1 MKQSLRLTLLLV
13 AMMLTGFSARAGSIT
28 EEQAKAKAQIFLQSR
43 HSLPAGKRLAPART
57 QKELRSTPKDKKA
70 LYVFN
75 VGEQDGFVIVAGDDR
90 ARSIL
95 GYVDSGT
102 FDASRIPAALN
113 EMLDIYARQIEMLGQ
128 SKGKTDSISQS
139 AARVQRRTSG
149 VMADVTPLLTTTWDQ
164 GEPYNAYCPTLND
177 QTALTGCVATAMAQI
192 AYYHKYPT
200 SQVPSLASYI
210 SDTNKINVS
219 AWGATTFDWDNM
231 LDSYSGSYT
240 NEQKKAVATLMRY
253 CGQAAQMDYGFTSGA
268 YNGDAVNAFTKR
280 LGYNDNATFKSAAS
294 YSANGWEDLIY
305 KEVRDGRP
313 VYYSALNGNDG
324 GPQCGGHAFVIDGYK
339 SDGNYFHVN
348 WGWGGACNGYFNL
361 FALDPNAPESPIT
374 STGWHY
380 QMLALIGLSPEP
392 VEYTTNLMKD
402 VNGNWLITSADDW
415 NELANNLDA
424 YNGGSFKLTQD
435 ISVTTMVGT
444 ESQHFSGTFD
454 GQGHTISVGYVVESF
469 DSGRGQAP
477 FSKIAGAMIK
487 NLRTTG
493 TITIGAAINDDIN
506 AAGIAGYAYGETS
519 TIQNCWSSVNINA
532 QDASGDVGIAG
543 ILGSQESQVI
553 IADCLFDGSLTG
565 PNTYWN
571 GGFVGYVR
579 GGDVTIVNSLQAGT
593 FNTNTDHCGTFVG
606 LEGEYK
612 RIENCFF
619 IHKYGESQGI
629 AATTEQ
635 LADGTI
641 ARKLQDGQR
650 DWTTGLV
657 WGQLIGTDAVPVLT
671 SDAGKA
677 IYKVS
682 FVVSGQVMK
691 TIFTNNTLG
700 DKMPAGEEFG
710 LKNPTFT
717 CNGSAFT
724 STTPITS
731 DITVTVS
738 GTNIYT
744 LTLGTTDNGSISINN
759 NNCMPG
765 ILKKITAVPANGYVV
780 SSITVTDATGKELPV
795 TPVSNNTNEYVFAFP
810 NSSVTVNA
818 EFSAG
823 EAEPTRFIN
832 GGMTLPSSWRYK
844 EQPWTA
850 DTWTIW
856 NNDYQEILG
865 TPPVDAMGH
874 QWYEEGYVLTNS
886 DSDVQP
892 NGNKIVWENHTAPF
906 GIWRNY
912 DYARACGAGGDGP
925 NNFYMRRV
933 FTFNTQTVPSKLYL
947 ICYFD
952 DAPVKIYLNGTLVYD
967 NNSHDAGEYVG
978 ELTPEQIALIHTDGT
993 PNVLAARCSQGW
1005 GDYYLDCGFYDP
1017 TALSYEVTGENTVRV
1032 LRNEFIT
1039 GDVVI
1044 PETVTY
1050 NGVTYTVTEIE
1061 DDATNYC
1068 SYLSSLSLPRTITN
1082 VGTHVF
1088 IDLPNLRYVKS
1099 YVPIYQ
1105 DWYNEFILLAAP
1117 LEATEYEVDKGCTGI
1132 WDKAFEFTENLTKLT
1147 LPRTLTYIGYTDAV
1161 FKGSK
1166 ALTEIYSYARPA
1178 PRLIENPLEG
1188 MNKSAITM
1196 HVYASALDS
1205 YKQLW
1210 GEEFN
1215 YITMPDPQTVTLTIN
1230 VTDMGS
1236 LRALIEAAVTEKNT
1250 TIYDVTGIT
1259 VTGTINQDDLST
1271 LADMCTGVY
1280 SLSTIDLSGANIEGN
1295 YIGGDRFSSR
1305 EKLTSIILPETLEYI
1320 EGSAFRYCNGL
1331 TSIDIPASVKRI
1343 AEWAFDCCENL
1354 ATVTGMEGL
1363 SEINCWSD
1371 WDPFYGTAITQP
1383 VYGGSVFLYMPPT
1396 ITGDYEMPAGI
1407 KMTAPGAIRNSQ
1419 ISSIILPAS
1428 LTDLGDD
1435 TFANCRN
1442 LSDIYCYAST
1452 PPACISGVW
1461 ENGFDRSA
1469 CTVHVPASAVE
1480 DYQNAGEWN
1489 EMGQIVPIFS
1499 GNEVVV
1505 KNGVLMYV
1513 PASTEGVFTIPEGV
1527 VEIADNAFDNCT
1539 LITKLII
1546 GSEVKLNNKSL
1557 KGLSDVVEIVA
1568 CQDIYLDQTLYA
1580 IGNTTTNY
1588 VIPKGCAVIHPY
1600 AFKNSTALSS
1610 LTTQSIV
1617 VIEPQENALAGLSS
1631 SVTIYV
1637 YESML
1642 EDYKQI
1648 WGANHNYQTIPAPE
1662 IGGKA
1667 IAFTSADG
1675 LWAEAAGVWT
1685 SQNHN
1690 DDSSAEITASL
1701 SVTAG
1706 ETIVL
1711 DWSVSSEGGYD
1722 WLRGYWN
1729 DEEILGETGVNSGT
1743 LAYTFK
1749 NTGSGTLRFVYS
1761 KDGSDNANDDCA
1773 TIGFSQSIQIGS
1785 YTLKIGNDNVSVVAT
1800 TLTGDIMM
1808 PASFRILGKTYPV
1821 VAFEKSLF
1829 SENKQ
1834 ITSVTLPSTITAIPA
1849 SAFSGCANL
1858 SNIIIGDN
1866 VKRIGSY
1873 AFAGSGITSITIPDA
1888 VTEMGDRGVQN
1899 CGALTSITIG
1909 NGLTYVP
1916 ECWAEFCNNLEEVT
1930 IGKKMTSL
1938 GWRAFR
1944 GTNIKNVYCYSKNPP
1959 SWNDSFYDGIHADAT
1974 LHVYSNCVDRYK
1986 NAGGWNEF
1994 HTIVGDL
2001 GSYTTYELTVN
2012 VTEMGT
2018 FSDALATAM
2027 TNAGIEDMVDISKL
2041 TVTGSMNMDDL
2052 YYLRDN
2058 LGAYLE
2064 TLDLGA
2070 VTMQD
2075 NTFGYYALS
2084 YCEFE
2089 ELILPASLEYLRG
2102 EYALEGCKNLKSLI
2116 IPSTVKE
2123 IGSRTLGGTTAL
2135 EAVTIGKKMTGIGW
2149 RAFCGTH
2156 IKDFYCH
2163 AKTPP
2168 SWDSDIFAEGDYP
2181 EVLHVYSNCVNR
2193 YKNANG
2199 WKNFPTIKGDLG
2211 TYPSYE
2217 LTVNATEMGTFGDAL
2232 ATAMATIECTDMTEI
2247 GKLTV
2252 TGSVNFGD
2260 LLYLRDNLGRTLDA
2274 LDLGDVTVEDN
2285 SLYHNQLSGCGFEE
2299 LILPA
2304 NLKSLDRDNIL
2315 RDCSYLKTIHI
2326 PSGVWVIG
2334 KNILNG
2340 ATALETVT
2348 GGEGVKEAW
2357 GEGFFNNCPNLKSPV
2372 ILGNIFFRLPQ
2383 NHEGTYKVP
2392 EHVTDIAGSAFSGC
2406 SSLTNITLPT
2416 ALKTIGGYAF
2426 EYTGLTNVTI
2436 PENVTWIGEECFGHC
2451 SSLTRITTGNKLA
2464 EIPNRLT
2471 EFCDNLEE
2479 VTLGKRVS
2487 RINWRAFR
2495 GTNIKHVYCYAKNPP
2510 VWNNA
2515 DSFYD
2520 GINPQAVLHV
2530 HSNCVESYQNAEG
2543 WKDFHNIVSDLGEY
2557 ITYDIAVNVPSFGGL
2572 SEALATAIADAGC
2585 TDVIDISK
2593 LTVTGRI
2600 NHDDLNYIRYEM
2612 GGSLDALDLSAVTV
2626 EGNVLGDGALA
2637 YCRFSEIL
2645 LPNNIEVL
2653 QGWHVLQGCENLK
2666 TINIPSRVRY
2676 IGPYTLYGATALE
2689 TVTGGEN
2696 VNSIDSGSGFYF
2708 NNCPNLQSPVILGN
2722 IMFRLP
2728 EETEGSYEMP
2738 ENVTTI
2744 APDAMRDIPEL
2755 TTLTLSENITE
2766 IWSGAV
2772 ANDAKLKDI
2781 YFYAVEIPS
2790 TRDDSFHSFDRSG
2803 CTLHVYAEMAEVFQ
2817 NNEIWSEF
2825 NIVGDLGPMPIIIPM
2840 NEDDFAALCNIYNTL
2855 GGNSWKNKWLTKKNA
2870 RSVSRWR
2877 GVTFDED
2884 GYVTSIDLSGNR
2896 LSGDVGELTF
2906 TGFTRLT
2913 SMNLSSNTLTGDV
2926 SVLKGLLPT
2935 RCVLNVELQ
2944 ELGDLGEHTL
2954 YEICQLSEGLPT
2966 IALYSS
2972 WSGRVSTLMGVGGE
2986 CQFYCVDTEV
2996 NNYWDGGIRADGSTW
3011 SNGIFRWPSSS
3022 TVECTYPH
3030 HFTFTYNYEMGDANM
3045 DDALNVLDLQS
3056 TLNYSNG
3063 QQWGLFNFYA
3073 ADTYGTDKDINV
3085 QDIVSTVNIL
3095 LAHEESESRRLYVKG
3110 ARSEGNN
3117 LQSEHEAYVSVRNGQ
3132 VVLYTTKPV
3141 AALDLRIAGI
3151 MPDKLHWNTE
3161 MMGFAT
3167 ATTAQNGGTHAIIYS
3182 MQPRQIEEGLTVL
3195 ATYDAHLSPN
3205 ITSVILSDSKARPI
3219 SVSNSLPTGITSI
3232 QNSQSTTDNSVYDL
3246 QGRKVN
3252 GKQKKGMYIENGRK
3266 VVIK

>member
-57 QKELRSTPKDKKA
+57 QKVLRSTPKDKKA

-268 YNGDAVNAFTKR
+268 YNGDALNAFTKR

-892 NGNKIVWENHTAPF
+892 SGNKIVWENHTAPF

-947 ICYFD
+947 VCYFD

-1259 VTGTINQDDLST
+1259 VTGNINQDDLRT
-1271 LADMCTGVY
+1271 LSQMCTGVY
-1280 SLSTIDLSGANIEGN
+1280 SLTTIDLSGASIESN
-1295 YIGGDRFSSR
+1295 YIGSEVFRDK

-1320 EGSAFRYCNGL
+1320 DESTFRNCDGL
-1331 TSIDIPASVKRI
+1331 TTFDIPATVKRI
-1343 AEWAFDCCENL
+1343 WSWAFADCDNL
-1354 ATVTGMEGL
+1354 TTVTGLEGL
-1363 SEINCWSD
+1363 SEGNCWEA
-1371 WDPFYGTAITQP
+1371 WDVFAGSPITHP
-1383 VYGGSVFLYMPPT
+1383 VYGGKVFLYMPST
-1396 ITGDYEMPAGI
+1396 MTGDYEMPAGI
-1407 KMTAPGAIRNSQ
+1407 TMTAAGSIRNSHL
-1419 ISSIILPAS
+1419 SSITLPAS
-1428 LTDLGDD
+1428 LTILGDD
-1435 TFANCRN
+1435 TFQDCPN
-1442 LSDIYCYAST
+1442 LTDIYCYATT
-1452 PPACISGVW
+1452 PPYCHSGVW
-1461 ENGFDRSA
+1461 EWGFDRSA
-1469 CTVHVPASAVE
+1469 CTVHVPAPAVE
-1480 DYQNAGEWN
+1480 DYQGENGGEWR
-1489 EMGQIVPIFS
+1489 EMGRIVSIVTGDLVDLTINIATAGTLNETLFNAAVANANISNKVLIRNLIMTGNLNADDIAYLNTLPNALYNMVMLDLSDATLEGNAITERMFAGTLYKTIKLPTTVTS
-1499 GNEVVV
+1499 IGNEAFRDSRRL
-1505 KNGVLMYV
+1505 NSIIL
-1513 PASTEGVFTIPEGV
+1513 PE
-1527 VEIADNAFDNCT
+1527 T
-1539 LITKLII
+1539 LK
-1546 GSEVKLNNKSL
+1546 
-1557 KGLSDVVEIVA
+1557 
-1568 CQDIYLDQTLYA
+1568 
-1580 IGNTTTNY
+1580 
-1588 VIPKGCAVIHPY
+1588 
-1600 AFKNSTALSS
+1600 
-1610 LTTQSIV
+1610 
-1617 VIEPQENALAGLSS
+1617 
-1631 SVTIYV
+1631 
-1637 YESML
+1637 
-1642 EDYKQI
+1642 
-1648 WGANHNYQTIPAPE
+1648 
-1662 IGGKA
+1662 
-1667 IAFTSADG
+1667 
-1675 LWAEAAGVWT
+1675 
-1685 SQNHN
+1685 
-1690 DDSSAEITASL
+1690 
-1701 SVTAG
+1701 
-1706 ETIVL
+1706 
-1711 DWSVSSEGGYD
+1711 
-1722 WLRGYWN
+1722 
-1729 DEEILGETGVNSGT
+1729 
-1743 LAYTFK
+1743 
-1749 NTGSGTLRFVYS
+1749 
-1761 KDGSDNANDDCA
+1761 
-1773 TIGFSQSIQIGS
+1773 TIG
-1785 YTLKIGNDNVSVVAT
+1785 
-1800 TLTGDIMM
+1800 
-1808 PASFRILGKTYPV
+1808 
-1821 VAFEKSLF
+1821 E
-1829 SENKQ
+1829 
-1834 ITSVTLPSTITAIPA
+1834 
-1849 SAFSGCANL
+1849 
-1858 SNIIIGDN
+1858 
-1866 VKRIGSY
+1866 Y
-1873 AFAGSGITSITIPDA
+1873 AFAGSSLTSITIPNS
-1888 VTEMGDRGVQN
+1888 VTEMGNGGVQS
-1899 CGALTSITIG
+1899 CHALTSITLG
-1909 NGLTYVP
+1909 NGITFVP
-1916 ECWAEFCNNLEEVT
+1916 HNWAEDCYNLKELTLSKNVNS
-1930 IGKKMTSL
+1930 I
-1938 GWRAFR
+1938 GWRVFR
-1944 GTNIKNVYCYSKNPP
+1944 GPNLKNVYCYAKLTP
-1959 SWNDSFYDGIHADAT
+1959 SWDNEAFYDGINENAV
-1974 LHVYSNCVDRYK
+1974 LHVYSNCVNRYK

-1994 HTIVGDL
+1994 PTIVGDL
-2001 GSYTTYELTVN
+2001 GSYTTYELAVN

-2041 TVTGSMNMDDL
+2041 KVTGSMNMDDL
-2052 YYLRDN
+2052 NYLRDN
-2058 LGAYLE
+2058 LGATLDA
-2064 TLDLGA
+2064 LDLGA

-2075 NTFGYYALS
+2075 NTFGDYALS
-2084 YCEFE
+2084 NCGFE
-2089 ELILPASLEYLRG
+2089 ELTLPVNLEYLG
-2102 EYALEGCKNLKSLI
+2102 GWCALEGCKNLKSLV
-2116 IPSTVKE
+2116 IPSSVKE
-2123 IGSRTLGGTTAL
+2123 IGVGTLGGATAL
-2135 EAVTIGKKMTGIGW
+2135 ETVTIGKKVTYFGW
-2149 RAFCGTH
+2149 RAFCVTH

-2168 SWDSDIFAEGDYP
+2168 SWDNDIFADGDYP

-2199 WKNFPTIKGDLG
+2199 WKHFPTIKGDLG

-2217 LTVNATEMGTFGDAL
+2217 LTVNVTEMGTFSDAL
-2232 ATAMATIECTDMTEI
+2232 ATAMTSAGCTDMTEI

-2252 TGSVNFGD
+2252 TGNINLDD
-2260 LLYLRDNLGRTLDA
+2260 LYYLRDNVGRTLDA
-2274 LDLGDVTVEDN
+2274 LDLGDVTVDGN
-2285 SLYHNQLSGCGFEE
+2285 YFGSYQLSDCGFEE
-2299 LILPA
+2299 LTLPA
-2304 NLKSLDRDNIL
+2304 NLERLGGERALQGCVNLKSL
-2315 RDCSYLKTIHI
+2315 HI
-2326 PSGVWVIG
+2326 PSSVWFIAHAV
-2334 KNILNG
+2334 LNG

-2348 GGEGVKEAW
+2348 GGDGVTDMEGD
-2357 GEGFFNNCPNLKSPV
+2357 GFFNGCPNLRSPV

-2383 NHEGTYKVP
+2383 NHEGTYEVP
-2392 EHVTDIAGSAFSGC
+2392 EHVTNIAGHAFSGC
-2406 SSLTNITLPT
+2406 SGLTNITLPT

-2464 EIPNRLT
+2464 EIPDRLT

-2543 WKDFHNIVSDLGEY
+2543 WKDFRNIVGDLGEY
-2557 ITYDIAVNVPSFGGL
+2557 ITYDIAVNVPSYGGL
-2572 SEALATAIADAGC
+2572 SEALATAMADAGC
-2585 TDVIDISK
+2585 TDVIDINK
-2593 LTVTGRI
+2593 LTVTGKI

-2803 CTLHVYAEMAEVFQ
+2803 CTLHVYAEMAEVFR

-2855 GGNSWKNKWLTKKNA
+2855 GGNSWKNKWLTNKNA

-2913 SMNLSSNTLTGDV
+2913 SVNLSSNTLTGDV
-2926 SVLKGLLPT
+2926 TVLKNLLPT

-2954 YEICQLSEGLPT
+2954 YEICQLSEGLPS

-2972 WSGRVSTLMGVGGE
+2972 SRSGLVSTLMGIGGE
-2986 CQFYCVDTEV
+2986 CHFYCVDTDD
-2996 NNYWDGGIRADGSTW
+2996 NSYWDSGIRADGSTW
-3011 SNGIFRWPSSS
+3011 NNGVFRWPSSS

-3063 QQWGLFNFYA
+3063 QEWGLFNFYA

-3095 LAHEESESRRLYVKG
+3095 LAHEESESRRSYVKG

-3117 LQSEHEAYVSVRNGQ
+3117 LQSEHEAYVSIRNGQ

-3167 ATTAQNGGTHAIIYS
+3167 ATTAQNDGTHAIIYS